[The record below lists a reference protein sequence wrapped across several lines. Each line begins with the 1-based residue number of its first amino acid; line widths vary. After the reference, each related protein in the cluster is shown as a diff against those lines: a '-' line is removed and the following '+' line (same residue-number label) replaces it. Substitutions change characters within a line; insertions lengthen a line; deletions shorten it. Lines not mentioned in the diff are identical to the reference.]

1 MEHAVLCFA
10 ALCYRQTSAVTEK
23 SRPWLLIK
31 STTVSSADYIAMGKL
46 HKEDT
51 LATSTAER
59 CNVIW
64 LELSNKAYSWWS
76 LKTSVQKKNDKTF
89 LMEMIDRLFTKKC
102 EFSWCLEMSRFC
114 MRAAYFSLVV
124 VVLYNWS
131 RPLNKSCCLKGQKS
145 VVCSSCYTCSE
156 LASQDCVITKNEK
169 KKGKHELNE
178 FNFPTVCGK
187 FLSPHL

>member
-10 ALCYRQTSAVTEK
+10 ARCYRQTSAVTEK
-23 SRPWLLIK
+23 SRPWFLIK

-46 HKEDT
+46 HREDT

-59 CNVIW
+59 CNVTW

-76 LKTSVQKKNDKTF
+76 FKTSVQRKWQNIFNGNDWQVVYK
-89 LMEMIDRLFTKKC
+89 EIC
-102 EFSWCLEMSRFC
+102 EFSWRLEMSNFC
-114 MRAAYFSLVV
+114 MRAAYFSLVVV

-145 VVCSSCYTCSE
+145 DVCSSYTHV
-156 LASQDCVITKNEK
+156 QN
-169 KKGKHELNE
+169 
-178 FNFPTVCGK
+178 
-187 FLSPHL
+187 